1 MPLFQKKRVI
11 VEAIQYTD
19 PESVRKIIEMK
30 GDGLGINNS
39 EEGLYI
45 ATLEGVMKADKGD
58 WVIKGI
64 KGEIYPCKPDIF
76 ELTYE
81 QVYE

>member
-1 MPLFQKKRVI
+1 MPVFQKKRVF

-19 PESVRKIIEMK
+19 PESVKQIIAMK

-39 EEGLYI
+39 EDGLYI

-58 WVIKGI
+58 WIIKGI
-64 KGEIYPCKPDIF
+64 KGEMYPCKPDIF